1 MKDKRVSGSNG
12 GGSRRHG
19 DPPAWLDDTLPLEE
33 RRRLLDVAIRAVA
46 ASPPRAVQPSRPAPG
61 HALNVPGDPRKV
73 VER

>member
-33 RRRLLDVAIRAVA
+33 RRRLLDLAIRAVA
-46 ASPPRAVQPSRPAPG
+46 ASQPQAAVSARPEFVDATE
-61 HALNVPGDPRKV
+61 VPEGPRKLA
-73 VER
+73 ER